1 MRRGVRVED
10 GRCAVTAPRKCR
22 ACGRPIPERHCKPC
36 DARRSTARV
45 KTLRD
50 VVRALGG
57 VERARELARRYPPPA
72 PAVQPETRRG
82 DASDELFQ

>member
-1 MRRGVRVED
+1 MSARR
-10 GRCAVTAPRKCR
+10 TCR
-22 ACGRPIPERHCKPC
+22 ACGRPIPKRHCKPC

-45 KTLRD
+45 KLLRD

-57 VERARELARRYPPPA
+57 VERARELARLYPPLNLPA
-72 PAVQPETRRG
+72 PPARAPISTLRG